1 MLPYPLIYKGKTQG
15 CAYLKSAF
23 RGKMGHMSIAR
34 AIAANTAVQVAGKI
48 VSTILGVI
56 VVGLMTRL
64 LGQEGFGAYSTANA
78 FLQVFAII
86 LDMGLNVMVVQMLG
100 ERAGDKAFE
109 DRAVSAVFSLRFW
122 SALIIL
128 SIAPIIGLFTPYAWE
143 LKMALFAVWASFFFT
158 ALNQIVIGVQQR
170 HLKMHVVAIAE
181 VTGRTVLLAGV
192 LIATVLGW
200 GLIPIVLIVSIA
212 GITNFFVNFLIAR
225 NYAKFK
231 LGFDWSF
238 WKLTIKRAWPIGVS
252 ILFTL
257 IYFKSDTLILSWVRP
272 MSEVGIYGAAYRVL
286 EIMVTFPFMYAGVL
300 LPIIA
305 NAWAKGQKERFANLI
320 RRSFD
325 AFSLI
330 TLPMIFGTLLIADQ
344 AMVLVA
350 GPDFLASGN
359 ILRILMIATGSIYL
373 GTIFSHAV
381 VALNKQKAM
390 LPYYIVVALITL
402 VLYIIYI
409 PKYGMLAAAW
419 LTVFSEVAIAIIT
432 LVFTLVAGKMRL
444 SWSTP
449 LKALAASIL
458 MMFAAKP
465 FLDISLALTIVIAMA
480 VYTALIFAMKA
491 VTKEMIQE
499 ILSTRKGA
507 PTADER
513 IG

>member
-1 MLPYPLIYKGKTQG
+1 
-15 CAYLKSAF
+15 
-23 RGKMGHMSIAR
+23 MSLAR
-34 AIAANTAVQVAGKI
+34 ALAANTAAQIAGKI

-86 LDMGLNVMVVQMLG
+86 LDMGLNIMVVQMLG
-100 ERAGDKAFE
+100 EHRGDTAFE
-109 DRAVSAVFSLRFW
+109 NRAVSAVFSLRFF

-170 HLKMHVVAIAE
+170 HLKMHIVAIAE
-181 VTGRTVLLAGV
+181 IVGRTVLLAGV
-192 LIATVLGW
+192 LIATALGW
-200 GLIPIVLIVSIA
+200 GLIPVVLIVSLA
-212 GITNFFVNFLIAR
+212 GTANFFVNFLIAR
-225 NYAKFK
+225 RYAKFK

-238 WKLTIKRAWPIGVS
+238 WKLTIKRSWPIGVS

-286 EIMVTFPFMYAGVL
+286 EILVVFPFMYAGVL

-305 NAWAKGQKERFANLI
+305 NAWTKGQKERFANMI

-325 AFSLI
+325 AFAIL
-330 TLPMIFGTLLIADQ
+330 TMPMLFGTMLIADK

-350 GPDFLASGN
+350 GPEFLASGN
-359 ILRILMIATGSIYL
+359 ILRILMIATASIFL

-381 VALNKQKAM
+381 VALDKQKAM

-402 VLYIIYI
+402 VLYIIFI
-409 PKYGMLAAAW
+409 PKYGMWAAAW
-419 LTVFSEVAIAIIT
+419 LTVFSEVSIAIIT
-432 LVFTLVAGKMRL
+432 MGMTLIAGKMKL
-444 SWSTP
+444 SWSTAG
-449 LKALAASIL
+449 KALASSII
-458 MMFAAKP
+458 MYFAARP
-465 FLDISLALTIVIAMA
+465 FLEISLALTVVIAA
-480 VYTALIFAMKA
+480 ASYTALIFAMKA
-491 VTKEMIQE
+491 VPME
-499 ILSTRKGA
+499 IVRELMRARKGA
-507 PTADER
+507 PTADDTL
-513 IG
+513 G

>member
-1 MLPYPLIYKGKTQG
+1 
-15 CAYLKSAF
+15 
-23 RGKMGHMSIAR
+23 MSLAR
-34 AIAANTAVQVAGKI
+34 ALAANTAVQVAGKI

-64 LGQEGFGAYSTANA
+64 LGQDGFGAYSTANA
-78 FLQVFAII
+78 FLQIFAII
-86 LDMGLNVMVVQMLG
+86 IDMGLNVMVVQMLG

-122 SALIIL
+122 SALILL
-128 SIAPIIGLFTPYAWE
+128 SIAPIIGLFTPYAME
-143 LKMALFAVWASFFFT
+143 IKIAFFAIWGSFFFT

-181 VTGRTVLLAGV
+181 VTGRTILLAGV
-192 LIATVLGW
+192 LIATVMNW
-200 GLIPIVLIVSIA
+200 GLIPVVLIVSLA

-225 NYAKFK
+225 RYAKFG

-286 EIMVTFPFMYAGVL
+286 EILVTFPFMYAGVL

-305 NAWAKGQKERFANLI
+305 NAWTKGDRERFARLI

-325 AFSLI
+325 AFAII

-350 GPDFLASGN
+350 GPEFLASGN

-381 VALNKQKAM
+381 VALDKQRAM
-390 LPYYIVVALITL
+390 LPYYIAVALVTL

-409 PKYGMLAAAW
+409 PRYGMWAAAW
-419 LTVFSEVAIAIIT
+419 LTVFSEVSVAVIT
-432 LVFTLVAGKMRL
+432 LILTLVAGRMKL
-444 SWSTP
+444 SWNTAG
-449 LKALAASIL
+449 KALFASVVMTL
-458 MMFAAKP
+458 VARP
-465 FLDISLALTIVIAMA
+465 FLNFSLAITIIVAAATYGILILLTG
-480 VYTALIFAMKA
+480 A
-491 VTKEMIQE
+491 VTKEMVRE
-499 ILSTRKGA
+499 LLRTRKGA
-507 PTADER
+507 PTADEQ